1 MAYEVILY
9 RTKSGNCPIEK
20 HIHRLCTEN
29 KKSEVNRILH
39 YEKYLETYGFEMS
52 RYIRNSIKQI
62 KGSNPK
68 IFELRPGNNRIFFFF
83 CDDDGSFVLLHAF
96 EKKTQKTPSQDIK
109 RAENEYNDYIRRK
122 NHEGKDFR

>member
-20 HIHRLCTEN
+20 HIHRLRTEN

-39 YEKYLETYGFEMS
+39 YAKYLETYGFEMS
-52 RYIRNSIKQI
+52 RYVRNSIKQI

-68 IFELRPGNNRIFFFF
+68 NFRITTWQQPHFLFL
-83 CDDDGSFVLLHAF
+83 CDDDGAFVLLHAF
-96 EKKTQKTPSQDIK
+96 EKTQKRPLK
-109 RAENEYNDYIRRK
+109 RLKEPRTNTMTT
-122 NHEGKDFR
+122 

>member
-20 HIHRLCTEN
+20 HIHRLRTEN

-39 YEKYLETYGFEMS
+39 YAKYLETYGFEMS
-52 RYIRNSIKQI
+52 RYVRNSIKQI

-83 CDDDGSFVLLHAF
+83 CVMTERLYYSMLS
-96 EKKTQKTPSQDIK
+96 KKN
-109 RAENEYNDYIRRK
+109 AK
-122 NHEGKDFR
+122 NALSRD